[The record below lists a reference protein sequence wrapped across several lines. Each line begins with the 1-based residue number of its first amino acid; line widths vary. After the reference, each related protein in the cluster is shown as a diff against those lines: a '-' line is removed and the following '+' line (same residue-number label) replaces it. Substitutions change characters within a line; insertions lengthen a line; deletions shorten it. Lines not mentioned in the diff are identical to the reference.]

1 MSRLIR
7 ILIGLAAGYAVG
19 LVVGMALV
27 AMVSSNTH
35 DRSQE
40 MAMTAIFV
48 TGPIGAIIG
57 FVVALIRSK
66 R

>member
-19 LVVGMALV
+19 VVVGVALV